1 MVKSVGTFS
10 VTLVKLATPP
20 LPPQTKLNFEHHGWK
35 RLLFLATTLL
45 GGGGGVGGGRQD
57 EPRADQKNV
66 ISGRVLRNNYLEGL
80 FHTVP
85 SCFVLHCGLH
95 SAVCRLYPFI
105 HLNLFVLRMDRVSQR
120 INHYPLDKY

>member
-20 LPPQTKLNFEHHGWK
+20 LPPQTKLNFEHHEWK
-35 RLLFLATTLL
+35 RLLFLATTWL
-45 GGGGGVGGGRQD
+45 GGGGGGGGWGDDRMNPKPIKKMSIVA
-57 EPRADQKNV
+57 ESYVTITWKG
-66 ISGRVLRNNYLEGL
+66 S
-80 FHTVP
+80 VP
-85 SCFVLHCGLH
+85 SCFVLHCGLL

-105 HLNLFVLRMDRVSQR
+105 HLNLFVQRMDRVSQR

>member
-20 LPPQTKLNFEHHGWK
+20 LPPQTKLNFKHHGWK

-45 GGGGGVGGGRQD
+45 WGGGGGGGGGVGGRQD
-57 EPRADQKNV
+57 EPKADQKNV
-66 ISGRVLRNNYLEGL
+66 NSCRVLRKNYLEGL

-85 SCFVLHCGLH
+85 NCFVLHCGLL
-95 SAVCRLYPFI
+95 SAEYSLYSFI
-105 HLNLFVLRMDRVSQR
+105 HLNLFFKGWIELA
-120 INHYPLDKY
+120 KG